1 MSSSRTP
8 PSSTFPCSHR
18 AGARLIACLLCW
30 LGSGPASA
38 GSVWLASTDGIS
50 NVPASSI
57 QERKFERVVRQQ
69 YDFSCGSAALA
80 TLLTFHYEEPTTE
93 QAAFDYMY
101 EKGDKEKIARVG
113 FSLLD
118 MKTYLETNGYQ
129 ADGFEA
135 SLDTLAQA
143 GVPAI
148 ALINYRG
155 YQHFVVVKGIDNG
168 EVLVGDP
175 ALGLRYM
182 ARGDFEAMWPN
193 RILFI
198 IRNRP
203 AVGQA
208 HFNPAE
214 EWQSLARAPLGMAI
228 DRESL
233 ASLTVSLPVLGEV
246 LGD

>member
-1 MSSSRTP
+1 MV
-8 PSSTFPCSHR
+8 
-18 AGARLIACLLCW
+18 ALILGAAAP
-30 LGSGPASA
+30 GEA
-38 GSVWLASTDGIS
+38 GSVWLPGADGIA
-50 NVPASSI
+50 NVPARSI

-80 TLLTFHYEEPTTE
+80 TLLTFHYEDQTSE
-93 QAAFDYMY
+93 QAAFAAMY
-101 EKGDKEKIARVG
+101 EAGDKEKIARVG

-118 MKTYLETNGYQ
+118 MKTYLEAHGYQ

-135 SLDTLAQA
+135 SLDTLAEA

-155 YQHFVVVKGIDNG
+155 YQHFVVIKGLDRDRN

-175 ALGLRYM
+175 SLGLRFM
-182 ARGDFEAMWPN
+182 SRTEFERMWEN

-203 AVGQA
+203 AIGRR
-208 HFNPAE
+208 HFSPAE
-214 EWQSLARAPLGMAI
+214 EWQALARAPLGEALSR
-228 DRESL
+228 DSL
-233 ASLTVSLPVLGEV
+233 ASLTVALPALFREV
-246 LGD
+246 GND